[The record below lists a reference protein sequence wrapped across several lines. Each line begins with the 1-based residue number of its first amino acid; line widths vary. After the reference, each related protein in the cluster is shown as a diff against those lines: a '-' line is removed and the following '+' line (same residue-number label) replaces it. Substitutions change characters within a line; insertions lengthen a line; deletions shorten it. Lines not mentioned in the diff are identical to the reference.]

1 LRIDDRL
8 ETALRNFDGVTAQ
21 GATGQWHQLLDL
33 LAQNPS
39 NFDIEDVAGG
49 LERLHSAAG
58 QVPLQD
64 RVSCVNSLQRGIRSA
79 PLIMLLSHDE
89 PPVAAV
95 AMQRAQLEDHDWIE
109 IIPRLGTRARGFLR
123 LRTDL
128 GQAAA
133 HALQV
138 FSAGDFLLPYAG
150 QESLAVEIETAKPAQ
165 TSHWQSQQ
173 APIGVIV
180 ERIEKWRRDRENA
193 DSPQLPFIEENE
205 IEPYPEI
212 DEIRFESDDNGVI
225 IWAEGAPRGAIVG
238 IDIARAAYDNGPGPD
253 AYGAAAFRQRMPME
267 SARMRLRGAST
278 VEGDWRITAAPFFDS
293 ISGRFRGYRGI
304 MRRPTIVETAQ
315 PIESEIQQTQQ
326 LQQMQQIVH
335 ELRTPLGA
343 IAGFA
348 EIIEQQLFGPVS
360 ADYRQMATAI
370 IGDANQLLAGFDDL
384 TLAAQMDRGQLEVS
398 PGITECP
405 WLASRLKDRLQAI
418 SENLGVEVNLVLA
431 DPVRPFA
438 VDPDI
443 SERIFSRLLAAVI
456 IGCENGEELKGR
468 FHTELGTTAWNQF
481 KLDLPRQ
488 LSGQS
493 EDELLN
499 SSPQATKSTLGSP
512 LLGLGFSLRLV
523 RNLAHSVGGNLQIQK
538 ESLLLSL
545 PASQDGH
552 SHYQGKWGE

>member
-1 LRIDDRL
+1 MLIDDRL

-33 LAQNPS
+33 LAQNPG
-39 NFDIEDVAGG
+39 NFNIADVAGG
-49 LERLHSAAG
+49 LERLHASAG

-64 RVSCVNSLQRGIRSA
+64 RVSCVNALHRGIRSA

-89 PPVAAV
+89 PAVAAV
-95 AMQRAQLEDHDWIE
+95 AIQRAQLDDHDWIE

-123 LRTDL
+123 LRSDL
-128 GQAAA
+128 GQAASG
-133 HALQV
+133 ALRV
-138 FSAGDFLLPYAG
+138 FSAGDFLLPNIV
-150 QESLAVEIETAKPAQ
+150 QESPAEEIEAAKPEEI
-165 TSHWQSQQ
+165 SPWQSQQ

-193 DSPQLPFIEENE
+193 DSPQLPFVEEPE
-205 IEPYPEI
+205 LEPYPEI
-212 DEIRFESDDNGVI
+212 GEIRFESDDNGTI

-267 SARMRLRGAST
+267 SARMRLRGASA
-278 VEGDWRITAAPFFDS
+278 VEGDWRITAAPFFDAN
-293 ISGRFRGYRGI
+293 SGRFRGYRGI
-304 MRRPTIVETAQ
+304 MRRPTVAETAR
-315 PIESEIQQTQQ
+315 PVENDIQQAE
-326 LQQMQQIVH
+326 QMQQIVH

-360 ADYRQMATAI
+360 AEYRQMASAI

-384 TLAAQMDRGQLEVS
+384 TLAAKMDRGQLEIS
-398 PGITECP
+398 PGFTECP
-405 WLASRLKDRLQAI
+405 WLASRLKDRLQTI

-443 SERIFSRLLAAVI
+443 TERIFSRLLAAVI
-456 IGCENGEELKGR
+456 MGCDSGEELKGR
-468 FHTELGTTAWNQF
+468 FHTELGATAWNQF
-481 KLDLPRQ
+481 TLDLPRQ

-493 EDELLN
+493 EVDLLN
-499 SSPQATKSTLGSP
+499 SSPQATKSALGSP

-552 SHYQGKWGE
+552 SHYRDNWGE

>member
-1 LRIDDRL
+1 MRIDDRL

-33 LAQNPS
+33 LAQNPN

-58 QVPLQD
+58 QVPLHE
-64 RVSCVNSLQRGIRSA
+64 RVSCVNALHRGIRSA

-89 PPVAAV
+89 PPVAA
-95 AMQRAQLEDHDWIE
+95 AAIQRAQLDDQDWIE

-123 LRTDL
+123 LRSDL
-128 GQAAA
+128 GQAASG
-133 HALQV
+133 ALRV
-138 FSAGDFLLPYAG
+138 FSSGDFLLPFVG
-150 QESLAVEIETAKPAQ
+150 QQSLEDEIKAEEPEEK
-165 TSHWQSQQ
+165 SYWQSQQ

-193 DSPQLPFIEENE
+193 DSPQLPFIEDHE
-205 IEPYPEI
+205 IEYHPEI
-212 DEIRFESDDNGVI
+212 DEIRFESDDNGTI

-253 AYGAAAFRQRMPME
+253 AYGAAAFRQRMPMD
-267 SARMRLRGAST
+267 SARMRLRGASA
-278 VEGDWRITAAPFFDS
+278 VEGDWRITAAPFFDAV
-293 ISGRFRGYRGI
+293 SGRFRGYRGI
-304 MRRPTIVETAQ
+304 MRRPTIAETAQ
-315 PIESEIQQTQQ
+315 PVENDVRQAE
-326 LQQMQQIVH
+326 QMQQIVH

-360 ADYRQMATAI
+360 ADYRQMASDI

-384 TLAAQMDRGQLEVS
+384 TLAAKMDRGQLEIS
-398 PGITECP
+398 PGFTECS
-405 WLASRLKDRLQAI
+405 WLAARLKDRLQAI

-456 IGCENGEELKGR
+456 MGCENGEDLKGR
-468 FHTELGTTAWNQF
+468 FYTELGATAWNQF

-499 SSPQATKSTLGSP
+499 SSPQTTKSTLGSP

-523 RNLAHSVGGNLQIQK
+523 RNLAHSMGGNLQIQK
-538 ESLLLSL
+538 ESLLVSL

-552 SHYQGKWGE
+552 NHYQDNWGE